1 MFKVGTSKET
11 KSEQFWS
18 LPNMNHTTATAHM
31 WEFYLETNLKRTRS
45 SVSTGETIF
54 FCSPASQADD
64 EHKIGDM
71 IFTMSTWENTQG
83 RSFITDF
90 FFFFPKNLLKSRS
103 QPAHILMNTAIN
115 KVHMLTNC
123 WHTTRKTENASGYKT

>member
-18 LPNMNHTTATAHM
+18 LPNMNHTTATAHV

-90 FFFFPKNLLKSRS
+90 FFFSKEPIKKQITASTHSYEYSNKQSTHVNKLLAYHK
-103 QPAHILMNTAIN
+103 
-115 KVHMLTNC
+115 
-123 WHTTRKTENASGYKT
+123 EN